1 MNHTENVTRYVGNF
15 VDELF
20 RSGLTHAVISPGSRS
35 TPLAMMLCEHKK
47 IKEYVVI
54 DERSAA
60 FFALGIAKKT
70 KKPVAIVCTSG
81 TAAANYMPAIVEAR
95 YARVPLIVL
104 TADRPHELRHIGASQ
119 TINQVGMYGDFVKI
133 FEEMALPEGSDMML
147 NYVRQRAGRAYRIA
161 EGPVAGPV
169 HLNFPFR
176 EPLVPDFS
184 LDNIWGKR
192 KERFNLLHTGKKRL
206 EPTQLMQLAKVM
218 QEKERGL
225 IVCGPQFDMT
235 LADAVI
241 ALSEQL
247 NIPILA
253 DPLSQLRAG
262 AHEKDTVITTYDAVL
277 RTEKI
282 RAEFQPDY
290 MIRFGAMPISKN
302 FMFYSTEHRRVP
314 QFVVEEGEEVREPTN
329 DDTQYII
336 ANSVRFCEDMMH
348 YIEAKEDRTWLH
360 KWQVTEQIAKDFL
373 QAEDKTLTEGITAR
387 TLATCVPNNSILFT
401 ANSMPVRDI
410 DTFFFQTDKNIIVQ
424 ANRGVSGIDGTIAT
438 ALGMAAV
445 TKKRVT
451 LFIGDLSFY
460 HDLNSLWMAKH
471 YNIDITIVVI
481 NNNGGGIF
489 SFLPQS
495 KEEKHFETLFGTPLH
510 IDFSYAVNMY
520 EGIYSIVED
529 VDAFIQQYEQ
539 SLQMNGLSVIEVQ
552 TDRAENVAWHRDIW
566 GKIVQKVEQYV
577 Q

>member
-147 NYVRQRAGRAYRIA
+147 DYVRQRAGRAYRIA

-192 KERFNLLHTGKKRL
+192 KERFNVLHTGKKRL
-206 EPTQLMQLAKVM
+206 EPP
-218 QEKERGL
+218 R
-225 IVCGPQFDMT
+225 P
-235 LADAVI
+235 
-241 ALSEQL
+241 
-247 NIPILA
+247 
-253 DPLSQLRAG
+253 
-262 AHEKDTVITTYDAVL
+262 
-277 RTEKI
+277 
-282 RAEFQPDY
+282 
-290 MIRFGAMPISKN
+290 
-302 FMFYSTEHRRVP
+302 
-314 QFVVEEGEEVREPTN
+314 
-329 DDTQYII
+329 
-336 ANSVRFCEDMMH
+336 
-348 YIEAKEDRTWLH
+348 
-360 KWQVTEQIAKDFL
+360 
-373 QAEDKTLTEGITAR
+373 
-387 TLATCVPNNSILFT
+387 
-401 ANSMPVRDI
+401 
-410 DTFFFQTDKNIIVQ
+410 
-424 ANRGVSGIDGTIAT
+424 
-438 ALGMAAV
+438 
-445 TKKRVT
+445 
-451 LFIGDLSFY
+451 
-460 HDLNSLWMAKH
+460 
-471 YNIDITIVVI
+471 
-481 NNNGGGIF
+481 
-489 SFLPQS
+489 
-495 KEEKHFETLFGTPLH
+495 
-510 IDFSYAVNMY
+510 
-520 EGIYSIVED
+520 
-529 VDAFIQQYEQ
+529 
-539 SLQMNGLSVIEVQ
+539 
-552 TDRAENVAWHRDIW
+552 
-566 GKIVQKVEQYV
+566 
-577 Q
+577 